1 MSYVKETVDGLLHGY
16 DIRLRPDFGGEP
28 PALLAPRPR
37 CPGSPPA
44 FPRLSPAPASP
55 SLPSPFPAGP
65 PVGVGMRIEIASID
79 VVSEVNMVSEPRAT
93 ARPRVGTCLLRAL
106 CPRESKSCKAAG
118 HVGVQGKVVCAR
130 GITFTC
136 SAPEVLAALL
146 SMPATGLRFWALLA
160 VFCSFQCQQLSLE
173 TLGLP

>member
-28 PALLAPRPR
+28 PALPAPRPR
-37 CPGSPPA
+37 CPGSP
-44 FPRLSPAPASP
+44 RLTPAPASP

-93 ARPRVGTCLLRAL
+93 TRPRVGTCTHRGL
-106 CPRESKSCKAAG
+106 CPRERESKSCKAAG
-118 HVGVQGKVVCAR
+118 HVGGTRKSYLCSWHSVC
-130 GITFTC
+130 
-136 SAPEVLAALL
+136 
-146 SMPATGLRFWALLA
+146 M
-160 VFCSFQCQQLSLE
+160 
-173 TLGLP
+173 